1 MMRPGPLLSL
11 QRKPDGFPPSPKGQN
26 PRRAIRHLSG
36 TIHATRKFIRD
47 KRITSSNSMKNMM
60 TGLRAMRDGSQLIG
74 WGMATQTYP
83 GQESSVESAG
93 SSAAGRQSSGCVG
106 VRKSGPAWIRSY
118 PRSRPTSGISPDLVD
133 ARLGDTN
140 YPEAPISSGSMSTA
154 SVGPP
159 CSRPPC
165 KPGKDLSWAGR
176 RGSTRGRCTIPP
188 VHPYILPAL
197 KKWNSKAEK
206 YF

>member
-1 MMRPGPLLSL
+1 
-11 QRKPDGFPPSPKGQN
+11 
-26 PRRAIRHLSG
+26 
-36 TIHATRKFIRD
+36 
-47 KRITSSNSMKNMM
+47 MKNMM
-60 TGLRAMRDGSQLIG
+60 TGLRAMRDGSQLMG

-106 VRKSGPAWIRSY
+106 GQEIGTGMDTIIPQITADVL
-118 PRSRPTSGISPDLVD
+118 GISPDLVD

-197 KKWNSKAEK
+197 KKWNSGGEIFLKSAPTKADRARLCSGAAGINRGHIRPRETSIG
-206 YF
+206 

>member
-1 MMRPGPLLSL
+1 MMRPQPLLSL

-60 TGLRAMRDGSQLIG
+60 TGLRAMRDGSQLMG

-93 SSAAGRQSSGCVG
+93 LSAAGRQSSGCVG
-106 VRKSGPAWIRSY
+106 GQEIGTGMDTIISQITADVL
-118 PRSRPTSGISPDLVD
+118 GISPDLVD

-140 YPEAPISSGSMSTA
+140 YPEAPISAGSMSTA

-165 KPGKDLSWAGR
+165 KPGKNLSWAGW

-188 VHPYILPAL
+188 GFTRTYCRP
-197 KKWNSKAEK
+197 
-206 YF
+206 